1 VVRSGYGISYNAGVY
16 TNMANGFVRQPPYAV
31 TQSQCVVYGPSTT
44 GTNCT
49 IPATSPLT
57 LQDGFPPLT
66 DTVTNNFAVD
76 PNYKIGYAQQWNLDV
91 QRNLPYNIQMSLDY
105 TGVKG
110 THLDVAQAP
119 NRTSTG
125 LRIDTVQPFILDTS
139 VGNSIYNGGVLQ
151 LNRRLTK
158 GIQLGGTYTFSKM
171 LDDASS
177 FTGGTGNNVA
187 QDASNI
193 RGERGPSSGDRRHVL
208 QINYLVELPFGRN
221 KHFLNKDDIWNRL
234 FGNWQ
239 LNGTVGI
246 SSGAPFTPRV
256 TGSTCDIARG
266 TNSTLRANYNGD
278 DINLDNRSASEWFN
292 TAAFSA
298 PLGCAYG
305 TAGRDIIRGPAS
317 RSANMTLNKGFRL
330 QGTRTLDVRIQA
342 NNVFNM
348 VTYSGINTTVN
359 STQFGQVTSVSPM
372 RQITIQARYRF

>member
-1 VVRSGYGISYNAGVY
+1 
-16 TNMANGFVRQPPYAV
+16 MANGFVRQPPFAV
-31 TQSQCVVYGPSTT
+31 TQSQCVLYGPATS

-49 IPATSPLT
+49 IPASAPLT

-76 PNYKIGYAQQWNLDV
+76 PNYTIGYAQQWNLDV
-91 QRNLPYNIQMSLDY
+91 QRNLPLNIQMSLDY

-125 LRIDTVQPFILDTS
+125 LRIDSVQPFILDSS
-139 VGNSIYNGGVLQ
+139 VGNSIYNGGSVQ

-158 GIQLGGTYTFSKM
+158 GIQISGIYTYSKA

-193 RGERGPSSGDRRHVL
+193 RGERGPSAGDRRHVL
-208 QINYLVELPFGRN
+208 QTNFLVELPFGRN
-221 KHFLNKDDIWNRL
+221 KMFLNKDDIWNRL

-239 LNGTVGI
+239 LNGTAGV

-266 TNSTLRANYNGD
+266 TNSTLRANYSGAD
-278 DINLDNRSASEWFN
+278 LNLDNRSAAEWFN

-298 PLGCAYG
+298 PIGCAYG
-305 TAGRDIIRGPAS
+305 TAGRNIIRGPAS
-317 RSANMTLNKGFRL
+317 RSVNMTLNKGFRL

-359 STQFGQVTSVSPM
+359 STQFGQVTSAGQM
-372 RQITIQARYRF
+372 RQLSIQVRYRF

>member
-1 VVRSGYGISYNAGVY
+1 
-16 TNMANGFVRQPPYAV
+16 
-31 TQSQCVVYGPSTT
+31 
-44 GTNCT
+44 
-49 IPATSPLT
+49 
-57 LQDGFPPLT
+57 
-66 DTVTNNFAVD
+66 
-76 PNYKIGYAQQWNLDV
+76 
-91 QRNLPYNIQMSLDY
+91 
-105 TGVKG
+105 
-110 THLDVAQAP
+110 
-119 NRTSTG
+119 
-125 LRIDTVQPFILDTS
+125 LDTS

-171 LDDASS
+171 FDDASS

-208 QINYLVELPFGRN
+208 QTNYLVELPFGRN

-359 STQFGQVTSVSPM
+359 STQFGQVTSVLPM